1 MSEVP
6 FPRLSKNNI
15 NFLYTNTRFRVLSP
29 ENVNG
34 YTACLVGT
42 HPVIHPST
50 CKMSTIKSKPCSR
63 TEFPSPPSDHRVNLF
78 TYRRCCSGRKLVDWV
93 VAQSSVSRTRVQVV
107 QIWQALLTEGII
119 QHGMRVCVCV
129 CLRVSGGCA
138 CVCACV
144 CMCVCVCVCV
154 CVWGVYIL

>member
-1 MSEVP
+1 MCERRRTLKEEVLSSAGLKSP
-6 FPRLSKNNI
+6 SLVCPRI
-15 NFLYTNTRFRVLSP
+15 TFLYTNTRFRVLSP
-29 ENVNG
+29 ENING

-42 HPVIHPST
+42 HPVIHPS
-50 CKMSTIKSKPCSR
+50 KMSTIKSKPCSR
-63 TEFPSPPSDHRVNLF
+63 TKFPSPPSDHRVNLF

-129 CLRVSGGCA
+129 CLGG
-138 CVCACV
+138 
-144 CMCVCVCVCV
+144 V
-154 CVWGVYIL
+154 CVWGVYTL